1 MDYNEALVVKGKN
14 LNLIGSTNDRGFVI
28 SQLIIVPS
36 DSNSRKEFMKL
47 FLQSMDSELAIQPF
61 IKENL
66 EVWAIDLE
74 HLRNANILFYE
85 RILK

>member
-61 IKENL
+61 VKENL

>member
-14 LNLIGSTNDRGFVI
+14 LNLIGSTNNQGFAI
-28 SQLIIVPS
+28 SQLIIIPS
-36 DSNSRKEFMKL
+36 DPNSQKEFMRL
-47 FLQSMDSELAIQPF
+47 FLQSMNSDSAIQPF
-61 IKENL
+61 IKEDL

>member
-1 MDYNEALVVKGKN
+1 MN
-14 LNLIGSTNDRGFVI
+14 
-28 SQLIIVPS
+28 S
-36 DSNSRKEFMKL
+36 DS
-47 FLQSMDSELAIQPF
+47 AIQPF
-61 IKENL
+61 IKEDL

>member
-14 LNLIGSTNDRGFVI
+14 LNLIGSTNNQDPN
-28 SQLIIVPS
+28 SQ
-36 DSNSRKEFMKL
+36 KEFMRL
-47 FLQSMDSELAIQPF
+47 FLQSMNSDSAIQPF
-61 IKENL
+61 IKEDL